1 MDIITDPEATI
12 SERLQAIESN
22 AHLDMTLLK
31 LEYEGTIYFMKIAGS
46 NAKSNGT
53 PDSKFIKRQADII
66 AGIPA
71 ATSTPRIKDA
81 QLTEFEHRQP
91 AGQQQE

>member
-1 MDIITDPEATI
+1 M
-12 SERLQAIESN
+12 QAIESN

-46 NAKSNGT
+46 NAKSTGT

-66 AGIPA
+66 ARRIPTA
-71 ATSTPRIKDA
+71 PSTPRVKDT
-81 QLTEFEHRQP
+81 QLTADSEHQWKP
-91 AGQQQE
+91 IGQQQE